1 MGLEIST
8 LTLPSPAT
16 ANPVVPRISMP
27 ALPKVPDPDPDTPS
41 IQRAEGDNPENLPR
55 PAMMPRSEA
64 APARPAYYDSVARA
78 LKRFE
83 DPVADKLDRN
93 AHEYIRTTDV
103 VSYPLRKLAMQ
114 VSSRVLTVN
123 GDSAQAEQLQ
133 KCFDDSL
140 GVPEFLRW
148 NAMYGGPEGVTLYWL
163 KDTKRNGNLV
173 LDFRGGGRH
182 KANAGGVLA
191 ITREYDENTREYRE
205 RIVKQREDGSVPQ
218 PGDAEEEYP
227 RERFVVYRPGGGS
240 NPEGDSEL
248 GWQLYLLAH
257 AAQVNDRNWD
267 DFAEK
272 FVIPT
277 WLVREEMGEARP
289 GNSYAKV
296 DSLAQ
301 SVQDA
306 PQGSAIG
313 MTEEH
318 IVSLLQA
325 SNTGPLVMELR
336 EKALMS
342 RAHKLVLHNELTSSA
357 VQGEGRGDT
366 KVARGEQDLV
376 VEAECLAICEA
387 ATDAL
392 NYLKLRLKQAGML
405 IPLKPGEP
413 EPWLSLEPAAEEK
426 RLTGADLDAMRTS
439 DVVDTDWYYE
449 QRGAPRPEGLPDVLE
464 PNKAAMDPL
473 AGLGLP
479 GLADIGAYGN
489 QQTRPQLPPG
499 LRPIE
504 DKPQLP
510 PGLRPVEHKP
520 LLPGLSSRQRKA
532 LLTAGDTEVD
542 ELRALVNAARAK
554 LTDMFRDEFMI
565 AAESAAKNTAYLL
578 SDETAE
584 MLGKLAAL
592 VDLAGRAR
600 FFRELKSLERRA
612 RLSGP
617 SNTDPAVAIQASLDL
632 PFEQAIRD
640 FTTRVVTPI
649 SEVSAALAPTVA
661 ERVALVYRNHGFTMA
676 KVAERTMLEKTRA
689 KLVEFLQTGES
700 DRGQFAAWFTETHPD
715 LPDTYADVVFRNN
728 VNTAYSSGR
737 HQQMKD
743 AGDLVGGWQYVTAGD
758 HAVRPAHAALDGKVF
773 PMSRADLMPP
783 LGHNCRCT
791 AIPVERGA
799 ATLRVDEIDRVVAK
813 VREIDPQFDHWQ
825 RPPGGDVYG
834 G

>member
-1 MGLEIST
+1 MDPGTIT
-8 LTLPSPAT
+8 IAPQIAPTPQAKITLPLFP
-16 ANPVVPRISMP
+16 NPH
-27 ALPKVPDPDPDTPS
+27 APS
-41 IQRAEGDNPENLPR
+41 VRRAAENDEQIPR
-55 PAMMPRSEA
+55 PVMLPRSEA
-64 APARPAYYDSVARA
+64 APSRPAFYDSLAHA
-78 LKRFE
+78 IKRFE
-83 DPVADKLDRN
+83 DPVVDKLDRN
-93 AHEYIRTTDV
+93 AYEYIRTTDV

-123 GDSAQAEQLQ
+123 GDSEQAAALQ
-133 KCFDDSL
+133 KSIDGSH
-140 GVPEFLRW
+140 GIPELLRW
-148 NAMYGGPEGVTLYWL
+148 LALYGGPEGMTLFWM
-163 KDTKRNGNLV
+163 KDDVRNNHIV
-173 LDFRGGGRH
+173 LDCRGGGRH
-182 KANAGGVLA
+182 KANAGGVLVV
-191 ITREYDENTREYRE
+191 TREYDENTRTYTE
-205 RIVKQREDGSVPQ
+205 RVIKQLEDGSVPQ
-218 PGDAEEEYP
+218 PGDHAEEYP
-227 RERFVVYRPGGGS
+227 RERFVIYRPGGGS

-248 GWQLYLLAH
+248 AWQLYLLAH

-272 FVIPT
+272 FVLPV
-277 WLVREEMGEARP
+277 WLAREEMGNARP

-301 SVQDA
+301 ALQDM
-306 PQGSAIG
+306 PQGGSIG
-313 MTEEH
+313 MSEEH

-336 EKALMS
+336 EKALMA
-342 RAHKLVLHNELTSSA
+342 RAHKLILHNELTSSA

-387 ATDAL
+387 LTFDML
-392 NYLKLRLKQAGML
+392 SYLKSRLAEAGML
-405 IPLKPGEP
+405 PALKPGEP
-413 EPWLSLEPAAEEK
+413 EPWLSLEPAAEENQ
-426 RLTGADLDAMRTS
+426 LSGAELDAMRAS
-439 DVVDTDWYYE
+439 DVVETEWYYE

-464 PNKAAMDPL
+464 PNKASMDPL

-479 GLADIGAYGN
+479 GLSDLGGLGQPALPQNRPA
-489 QQTRPQLPPG
+489 TPQLPPG
-499 LRPIE
+499 LQPQ
-504 DKPQLP
+504 DKTPKLP
-510 PGLRPVEHKP
+510 PGLQPAGSKP
-520 LLPGLSSRQRKA
+520 ILPGLSARQRKV
-532 LLTAGDTEVD
+532 LLTAGETEID
-542 ELRALVNAARAK
+542 ELRALVNAARAR
-554 LTDMFRDEFMI
+554 LTDLFRDEFTI
-565 AAESAAKNTAYLL
+565 AAESAAKNTGYLL
-578 SDETAE
+578 SEETAD
-584 MLGKLAAL
+584 MLGKLVAL

-600 FFRELKSLERRA
+600 FFRELKALERRA
-612 RLSGP
+612 RLAGP
-617 SNTDPAVAIQASLDL
+617 SNVEPAVAIQTALDL
-632 PFEQAIRD
+632 PFEQAITD

-661 ERVALVYRNHGFTMA
+661 QKVALVYRNHGFTMA
-676 KVAERTMLEKTRA
+676 KVAERTMLEKVQA
-689 KLVEFLQTGES
+689 KLVEFLQTGDS
-700 DRGQFAAWFTETHPD
+700 DRKQFAAWFTETNPD

-758 HAVRPAHAALDGKVF
+758 QSVRPAHAALDGKVF

-799 ATLRVDEIDRVVAK
+799 ATLRSDEIDRVVTK

-834 G
+834 N